1 MAVYRCH
8 FLDVRDRIEAHEE
21 IEADTLSTPFIGRRR
36 CWPKDHITTWW
47 RFGQATGGSTAP
59 GTARHRNRTF
69 GINETAGIGDVSH
82 DPAGAR

>member
-21 IEADTLSTPFIGRRR
+21 IERRR